1 MTMVKSITAFS
12 LLALA
17 ATPAFA
23 ADVKTDFGG
32 GMYVS
37 VWGGVNFPGA
47 ITGNYYGSTT
57 VELNSKTGYTF
68 GGALG
73 HTLWSDDVRG
83 EIEVSYQKNDID
95 DANVGWNDD
104 EDCTNQTCRAD
115 GSSSFTYVM
124 ANIWFDMPLGDM
136 FTPYVGGGV
145 GMALFMPDIAGEGTS
160 SGFLDD
166 SSYPFN
172 NTSLGAA
179 AQLGA
184 GVKTSFTDSIL
195 LDVGYRL
202 KGVTGFTVGNEIDG
216 NNSCSPCSLS
226 SAWTYSH
233 TVQAGLTVGF

>member
-1 MTMVKSITAFS
+1 VNFKSTILAAS
-12 LLALA
+12 LMALA
-17 ATPAFA
+17 VSPAFA
-23 ADVKTDFGG
+23 SDAKTDFGG

-37 VWGGVNFPGA
+37 AWGGVSFPGA

-68 GGALG
+68 GGAVG

-83 EIEVSYQKNDID
+83 ELEVSYQKNDIE
-95 DANVGWNDD
+95 DANVGWSDGGN
-104 EDCTNQTCRAD
+104 CTNQTCSVD
-115 GSSSFTYVM
+115 GWSSFTYVM

-145 GMALFMPDIAGEGTS
+145 GMALFNLDI
-160 SGFLDD
+160 SGDD
-166 SSYPFN
+166 SDGFIDQGDHLD

-184 GVKTSFTDSIL
+184 GVKTSLTENMSM
-195 LDVGYRL
+195 DVGYRL
-202 KGVTGFTVGNEIDG
+202 KGVTGFTAGAEINGD
-216 NNSCSPCSLS
+216 NSCDPCSIS